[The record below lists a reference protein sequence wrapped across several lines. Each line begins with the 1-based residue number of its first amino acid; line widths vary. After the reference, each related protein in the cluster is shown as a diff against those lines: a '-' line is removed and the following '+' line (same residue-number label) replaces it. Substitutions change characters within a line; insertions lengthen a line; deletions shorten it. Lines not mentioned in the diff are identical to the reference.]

1 MKKSP
6 QHTKSSAEIVR
17 ERLFLD
23 WKQNLDPSTYIH
35 AKIELLSL
43 CVENKTWGPRERD
56 SILVSNWAELLVV
69 VRVLRT
75 PAQLQ
80 PAVSQQSVTTRNF
93 YGTGGCLLQTA
104 FSNKKHSTKTQFTLH
119 NPYSIYATRKNI
131 INREMICCCSNSFT
145 SFRTSAAG
153 SLARENRPWRY
164 VSMFTNKACIL
175 QHHTDQMFSK
185 CA

>member
-1 MKKSP
+1 MCG
-6 QHTKSSAEIVR
+6 E
-17 ERLFLD
+17 
-23 WKQNLDPSTYIH
+23 QNLG
-35 AKIELLSL
+35 AQ
-43 CVENKTWGPRERD
+43 RERD

-80 PAVSQQSVTTRNF
+80 SQQRVTTRNF

-119 NPYSIYATRKNI
+119 NPYSIYATTKNI
-131 INREMICCCSNSFT
+131 TNIEMFCCCANSFT

-153 SLARENRPWRY
+153 SLAREIKRSANVHNPIHL
-164 VSMFTNKACIL
+164 VPS
-175 QHHTDQMFSK
+175 
-185 CA
+185 